1 MTEAARQ
8 HVDKLNGDS
17 GCRVYHDYREMIAG
31 SGADIVTVAVP
42 DHWHALVAIE
52 AANHGKHVYLDKPFA
67 YSVEE
72 GRAVIEAV
80 NRNGVILQY
89 GTQQRSQSHFQRAAQ
104 LCKLGHIGR
113 IEKVYAISPPGPQ
126 DGDPTPVAPPEG
138 LDYDFFT
145 GPAPRTPYIDGLVGR
160 KGTAG
165 WYFTS
170 AFGGGWVTA
179 WGSHHVDC
187 AQWALGKDHEAPV
200 KVEATGSHPEAGGWD
215 TAWEWY
221 CELSYADGS
230 KLVYLTENRA
240 ENPGVSGN
248 IVAVGDKGW
257 VAATRGGFLSN
268 PACLGRIALPLDD
281 PEFQLV
287 ERGGISTTSGTSSM
301 RSAAAPARTGSRRS
315 ATFPPRSAT

>member
-1 MTEAARQ
+1 M
-8 HVDKLNGDS
+8 
-17 GCRVYHDYREMIAG
+17 
-31 SGADIVTVAVP
+31 
-42 DHWHALVAIE
+42 
-52 AANHGKHVYLDKPFA
+52 
-67 YSVEE
+67 
-72 GRAVIEAV
+72 

-200 KVEATGSHPEAGGWD
+200 KVEATGSHPAAGGWD

-240 ENPGVSGN
+240 ENPGVPGN

-268 PACLGRIALPLDD
+268 PAQAGRVALPIDD

-287 ERGGISTTSGTSSM
+287 ERGGDLDHFRNFIDAIRDGVRQNGTREIGHLSTTLCHLTNIAIETRRPMKWDGAKEM
-301 RSAAAPARTGSRRS
+301 FVDDEPANRLLGRPLREPWKLTV
-315 ATFPPRSAT
+315 